1 MERLKRIR
9 SDYQQF
15 QTDQQEL
22 SQLLGGRS
30 RQLQWQQYNL
40 TGVSFV
46 ACFLNK
52 IDQCIFLC
60 MKKIL
65 DLGF

>member
-1 MERLKRIR
+1 MEDSLPILANSSLMERLKRIR

-40 TGVSFV
+40 TGVSLWRV
-46 ACFLNK
+46 S
-52 IDQCIFLC
+52 
-60 MKKIL
+60 
-65 DLGF
+65 